1 VSLAGRL
8 PFFYGWVVVAVAF
21 VTMGIG
27 VNTRTAFSLL
37 FPPILDEFGWDRAAT
52 AGAFSVGFVVGT
64 AYVPF
69 MGLAM
74 DRLGPRI
81 VIPVGVVICSAGL
94 ALATLITRPWQ
105 LHVTLGALV
114 GGGSIF
120 LTYIC
125 HSLFLP
131 HWFVRRRGLAI
142 GTAFAGVGVGS
153 IVLFPWLGALIAAG
167 GWRAACWAL
176 AALLVLVLLP
186 LNVLFQRGRPEELGL
201 APDGAVVDPGGR
213 RASEEHVVDRAWAAV
228 DWTLGRAVRTAR
240 FWYLFVGFFCALFAW
255 YMVQVHQ
262 TKYLLE
268 VGFDPTRAAFALGL
282 VGLFSIA
289 GQIGL
294 GHLSDR
300 VGREWAWTLGGLGF
314 VACYVALL
322 LLPAYPSAPM
332 LYAMVASQGLVGY
345 GMASVFGAIPAEIF
359 HGRHF
364 GTIFGTLNL
373 GGNAGAA
380 VGPWVAGAVYD
391 RMGSYTVAFWIA
403 IAACL
408 VSMAAIWLAA
418 PRRVRRVA
426 GRVRRGAAAAR

>member
-1 VSLAGRL
+1 MRYRL
-8 PFFYGWVVVAVAF
+8 PFFYGWIVVAVAF

-37 FPPILDEFGWDRAAT
+37 FPPILAEFGWDRAAT
-52 AGAFSVGFVVGT
+52 AGAFSVGFVVAT

-81 VIPVGVVICSAGL
+81 VIPFGVVICSAGL
-94 ALATLITRPWQ
+94 ALATLISRPWH
-105 LHVTLGALV
+105 LHLTLGALV

-120 LTYIC
+120 LTYIG

-142 GTAFAGVGVGS
+142 GIAFAGVGVGS
-153 IVLFPWLGALIAAG
+153 IVLFPWLQRMIEAG
-167 GWRAACWAL
+167 GWRAACWAMAIVL
-176 AALLVLVLLP
+176 LLVLFP
-186 LNVLFQRGRPEELGL
+186 LNILFQRRRPEDIGL
-201 APDGAVVDPGGR
+201 APDGEAGGAAGR
-213 RASEEHVVDRAWAAV
+213 RAADDNVVDHAWASI
-228 DWTLGRAVRTAR
+228 DWTLGRAMRTAR
-240 FWYLFVGFFCALFAW
+240 FWWLFVGFFCALFSW

-300 VGREWAWTLGGLGF
+300 IGREWAWTIGGFGF
-314 VACYVALL
+314 VACYLTLL
-322 LLPAYPSAPM
+322 LLPAHPTAAM
-332 LYAMVASQGLVGY
+332 LYTMVACQGLIGY
-345 GMASVFGAIPAEIF
+345 GLASVFGAIPAEIF

-380 VGPWVAGAVYD
+380 CGPWLAGAVYD
-391 RMGSYTVAFWIA
+391 WTGSYTGAFWVA
-403 IAACL
+403 IAASL
-408 VSMAAIWLAA
+408 VSMLAIWAA
-418 PRRVRRVA
+418 SPRRVRAVA
-426 GRVRRGAAAAR
+426 GRIRRDVAVAR

>member
-1 VSLAGRL
+1 MLRRV
-8 PFFYGWVVVAVAF
+8 PFFYGWIVVAVAF

-37 FPPILDEFGWDRAAT
+37 FPPILAEFGWERAAT
-52 AGAFSVGFVVGT
+52 AGAFSVGFLVAT

-69 MGLAM
+69 MGMAM
-74 DRLGPRI
+74 DRFGPRI
-81 VIPVGVVICSAGL
+81 VIPVGVVICGMGL
-94 ALATLITRPWQ
+94 ALATLISRPWH

-120 LTYIC
+120 LTYIG

-142 GTAFAGVGVGS
+142 GIAFAGVGVGS
-153 IVLFPWLGALIAAG
+153 IVLFPWLQRMIEAA

-176 AALLVLVLLP
+176 ALTLVLIVLP
-186 LNVLFQRGRPEELGL
+186 LNVVLQRRRPEDLGL
-201 APDGAVVDPGGR
+201 TPDGGAAGAATR
-213 RASEEHVVDRAWAAV
+213 RAEDNVVDRAWAEV

-240 FWYLFVGFFCALFAW
+240 FWWLFVGFFSALFAW

-282 VGLFSIA
+282 VGLFSIV

-300 VGREWAWTLGGLGF
+300 IGREWAWTIGGLGF
-314 VACYVALL
+314 VGCYLALL
-322 LLPAYPSAPM
+322 LLPAHPTAPM
-332 LYAMVASQGLVGY
+332 LYAMVVSQGLVGY
-345 GMASVFGAIPAEIF
+345 GLASVFGAIPAEIF
-359 HGRHF
+359 QGRHF

-373 GGNAGAA
+373 GANAGAA
-380 VGPWVAGAVYD
+380 CGPWVAGAIYD
-391 RMGSYTVAFWIA
+391 RTGSYTGAFWMA
-403 IAACL
+403 IVASL
-408 VSMAAIWLAA
+408 ISVAAIWLAS
-418 PRRVRRVA
+418 PGRVRAVA
-426 GRVRRGAAAAR
+426 GRVRRDAAAAR

>member
-1 VSLAGRL
+1 
-8 PFFYGWVVVAVAF
+8 VVAVAF
-21 VTMGIG
+21 VTMGVG

-37 FPPILDEFGWDRAAT
+37 FPPILAEFGWDRAAT
-52 AGAFSVGFVVGT
+52 AGAFSVGFVVAT

-74 DRLGPRI
+74 DRVGPRL
-81 VIPVGVVICSAGL
+81 VIPFGVVVCSAGL
-94 ALATLITRPWQ
+94 ALATRISEPWQ
-105 LHVTLGALV
+105 LHLTLGALV

-120 LTYIC
+120 LTYIG

-142 GTAFAGVGVGS
+142 GIAFAGVGVGS
-153 IVLFPWLGALIAAG
+153 IVLFPWLQRMIAAS

-176 AALLVLVLLP
+176 ASTLVLVVLP
-186 LNVLFQRGRPEELGL
+186 LNVLLQRRRPDDLGL
-201 APDGAVVDPGGR
+201 APDGATGGAAAR
-213 RASEEHVVDRAWAAV
+213 RAGEDNVVDRAWASV
-228 DWTLGRAVRTAR
+228 DWTLSRAMRTAR
-240 FWYLFVGFFCALFAW
+240 FWWLFVGFFCALFAW

-268 VGFDPTRAAFALGL
+268 VGFDASRAAFALGL

-294 GHLSDR
+294 GHLSDHI
-300 VGREWAWTLGGLGF
+300 GREWAWTIGGLGF
-314 VACYVALL
+314 VGCYAALL
-322 LLPAYPSAPM
+322 LLPAHPTAPM
-332 LYAMVASQGLVGY
+332 LYAMVLSQGLIGY
-345 GMASVFGAIPAEIF
+345 GLASVFGAIPAEIF

-380 VGPWVAGAVYD
+380 CGPWVAGAVYD
-391 RMGSYTVAFWIA
+391 RTGSYTGAFWMA
-403 IAACL
+403 IGASV
-408 VSMAAIWLAA
+408 VSMAAIWLAS
-418 PRRVRRVA
+418 PGRVRAVA
-426 GRVRRGAAAAR
+426 GRVRRDAAAAR